1 MIRKAALAVSSL
13 AIAGLLALS
22 PARAEAQQTFTCESR
37 GHEATR
43 CNVDT
48 RGGVRLVR
56 QLSSAPCERG
66 RSWNADGRG
75 IWVSRGCRAQFA
87 VGGRGNGRY
96 DDRRDGRWD
105 DRRDDRWDDRR
116 DRDRWDDRTSRSDVN
131 RSERVCRS
139 AVRDRYRV
147 GGVDVRYR
155 GSDRSGNHVVRWSS
169 DRAVGTCIV
178 ARNGRVLD
186 LRANRR

>member
-1 MIRKAALAVSSL
+1 MIRKAALALSSL

-22 PARAEAQQTFTCESR
+22 PSRAEAQQTFTCESR
-37 GHEATR
+37 GFDATR
-43 CNVDT
+43 CNVDI

-66 RSWNADGRG
+66 RSWNADSRG
-75 IWVSRGCRAQFA
+75 IWVSRGCRAQFQ

-96 DDRRDGRWD
+96 DDRRD
-105 DRRDDRWDDRR
+105 DRRDR
-116 DRDRWDDRTSRSDVN
+116 DRDRWDDRSSRGDVN

-139 AVRDRYRV
+139 VVRDRYRV

-155 GSDRSGNHVVRWSS
+155 ADDRAGNHVIRWTS
-169 DRAVGTCIV
+169 DRAAGSCLVS
-178 ARNGRVLD
+178 RNGRVLD
-186 LRANRR
+186 IRANRR

>member
-22 PARAEAQQTFTCESR
+22 PSRAEAQQTFTCESR

-43 CNVDT
+43 CNVDV

-66 RSWNADGRG
+66 RSWNVDGRG

-87 VGGRGNGRY
+87 VGGRGNGRWDDRRDGRY
-96 DDRRDGRWD
+96 DDRREGRWD
-105 DRRDDRWDDRR
+105 DRRDDRR
-116 DRDRWDDRTSRSDVN
+116 DERSVVN
-131 RSERVCRS
+131 RSERVCRA
-139 AVRDRYRV
+139 AVRDRY
-147 GGVDVRYR
+147 GVRGIEVRYR
-155 GSDRSGNHVVRWSS
+155 GSDRSGNHAIRWRT
-169 DRAVGTCIV
+169 DRAEGSCVV

-186 LRANRR
+186 IRANRR